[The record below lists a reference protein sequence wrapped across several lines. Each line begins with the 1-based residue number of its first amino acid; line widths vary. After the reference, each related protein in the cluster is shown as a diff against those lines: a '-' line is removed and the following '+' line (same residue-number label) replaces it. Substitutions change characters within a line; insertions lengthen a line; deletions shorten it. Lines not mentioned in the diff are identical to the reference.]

1 MNDYK
6 HIRKEKEL
14 REKRYKK
21 IEGMYYNG
29 YTIEQMINE
38 MRTMDKL
45 DVIRIIQIIEAKK
58 HLKIKVRV

>member
-45 DVIRIIQIIEAKK
+45 DVIRIIQTIEAKK

>member
-6 HIRKEKEL
+6 HIRKENEL

-21 IEGMYYNG
+21 IEGMYYSG

-45 DVIRIIQIIEAKK
+45 DVIRIIQTIEGKK
-58 HLKIKVRV
+58 HLKTKVRA

>member
-6 HIRKEKEL
+6 HIRKENEL

-45 DVIRIIQIIEAKK
+45 DVIRIIQTIEGKK
-58 HLKIKVRV
+58 HLKTKVRA

>member
-14 REKRYKK
+14 CEKRYKK

-45 DVIRIIQIIEAKK
+45 DVIRIIQTIEAKK

>member
-6 HIRKEKEL
+6 HIRKENEL

-21 IEGMYYNG
+21 IEGMYYSG

-45 DVIRIIQIIEAKK
+45 DVIRIIQTIGGKK
-58 HLKIKVRV
+58 HLKTKVRA